1 MSRQLE
7 VLIVEDD
14 EPTLALLA
22 AIVTRNQLAPVEAPD
37 GHQCMIL
44 LAERPFTAMLLDL
57 LLPGVQGVE
66 ILAHLGRTSP
76 EMLSRVVIITAAA
89 EPVWKDCR
97 EVQSVRGLIRKPF
110 DLRDVERALLAC
122 CANAHA

>member
-1 MSRQLE
+1 MSRPPE

-22 AIVTRNQLAPVEAPD
+22 AIVTRNQFAPVEAAD

-44 LAERPFTAMLLDL
+44 LAERPFAAMLLDL
-57 LLPGVQGVE
+57 LLPDVQGVE
-66 ILAHLGRTSP
+66 ILAHLGRTAP
-76 EMLSRVVIITAAA
+76 EMLSRVVIITAAS
-89 EPVWKDCR
+89 EPVWKNCR
-97 EVQSVRGLIRKPF
+97 EVQSVRALIRKPF

>member
-1 MSRQLE
+1 MSRQME

-22 AIVTRNQLAPVEAPD
+22 AIVTRNHLAPVEAAD
-37 GHQCMIL
+37 GHKCMIL
-44 LAERPFTAMLLDL
+44 LAERPFAAMLLDL
-57 LLPGVQGVE
+57 LLPGVQGIE

-89 EPVWKDCR
+89 EPVWKSCR
-97 EVQSVRGLIRKPF
+97 EVQSVRALIRKPF
-110 DLRDVERALLAC
+110 DLRDVEGALLAC
-122 CANAHA
+122 CASAHA